1 MPKIRSSARRSY
13 SNRRKRSQCRGIS
26 TAKCR
31 NRTGCKMALG
41 KKRSFCRKSKN
52 ARRRTRTRS
61 RTPKKKNKR
70 TGKRRS
76 TRLLDQY
83 WRPV

>member
-13 SNRRKRSQCRGIS
+13 SNRLKRSQCRGIS

-52 ARRRTRTRS
+52 SSRRR

-76 TRLLDQY
+76 SRLLDQY